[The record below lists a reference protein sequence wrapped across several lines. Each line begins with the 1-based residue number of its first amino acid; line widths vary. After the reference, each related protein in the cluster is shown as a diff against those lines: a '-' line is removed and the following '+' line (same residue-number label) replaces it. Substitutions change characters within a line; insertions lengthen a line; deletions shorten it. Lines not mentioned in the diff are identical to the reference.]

1 MTSELVSVITRIKD
15 INPDYL
21 RKCIKSIFSQ
31 TFQNFEL
38 IVVFDLARTT
48 NDNLALAVL
57 EEYADDGRLK
67 IIHSSKP
74 RGRAGS
80 MNQGLMNSTGDVIAI
95 MDGDDYSL
103 PTRFSE
109 QIDYM
114 NATNVS
120 LIGSWAC
127 TIDENDKLLGF
138 FTPPT
143 EHKDIRKYLLLHDP
157 FWHSTIM
164 FRREIMK
171 ETGMYNTAFD
181 GAEDYEFYLRV
192 ISRGYRTSN
201 IPKFLAYYRVRP
213 GSSSRVSTWRRDRH
227 AYVRAKFNAVRR
239 LGYRTLR
246 DQIYLSLS
254 PISLLISPSLA
265 LTAVSS
271 LGWYTDA
278 SKSVNLSDVN
288 KLIAMEASGE

>member
-15 INPDYL
+15 LNPDYL

-31 TFQNFEL
+31 TYQNFEL
-38 IVVFDLARTT
+38 IVVFDLAHTT
-48 NDNLALAVL
+48 NDKLALAVL
-57 EEYADDGRLK
+57 EEYTDDHRLK
-67 IIHSSKP
+67 IIHSSNP
-74 RGRAGS
+74 GGRAGS
-80 MNQGLMNSTGDVIAI
+80 MNQGLINSKGDLIAI
-95 MDGDDYSL
+95 LDGDDYSL

-114 NATNVS
+114 NAKNVS

-138 FTPPT
+138 FRPPT
-143 EHKDIRKYLLLHDP
+143 EHKDIRKNVLLHNP

-164 FRREIMK
+164 FRREIIK
-171 ETGMYNTAFD
+171 ETGMYKTTFD

-192 ISRGYRTSN
+192 ISRGYRTAN
-201 IPKFLAYYRVRP
+201 IPKFLAYYRVRH
-213 GSSSRVSTWRRDRH
+213 GSSSRVSTWRRDRR

-239 LGYRTLR
+239 LGYRTPR

-254 PISLLISPSLA
+254 PISLLVSPSLA

-271 LGWYTDA
+271 LGWYTGA
-278 SKSVNLSDVN
+278 SKVMNLSDMN
-288 KLIAMEASGE
+288 KLIAMKVSGE